1 MKAAIIGGGVIGGGW
16 AARFLLNGWDVT
28 VYDPDPQAE
37 RKISEVLV
45 NAQRSLPALYD
56 TAMPQRG
63 KLTFCKNISAAVTD
77 ADWVQ
82 ESVPERLDIKIQTF
96 AEIQKHVPEEAV
108 VASSTS
114 GFKPSEL
121 NDNAARPEQILVCH
135 PFNPVYILPLV
146 EIVPSPETS
155 IEIRDRSI
163 ELARQIGMHPLLVR
177 KEIDGHINDRLQ
189 EALWREALW
198 LVNDGIATTEE
209 IDDSVRF
216 GCGLRWAQMGTFQ
229 TFWLAGGEGGMR
241 HFLAQFGPSLK
252 WPWTKLMDVPEL
264 TDALINKISDQCDQ
278 QADGATPREMER
290 VRDDNLVGMMRA
302 LKQNNW
308 GAGKTLNQ
316 HDIRLVTENTVNGN
330 LIETVR
336 RQIPQSWVDYN
347 GHMNEANYLAV
358 FTQATDNLM
367 MMFGADE
374 DYIDRG
380 LSYFTVETHIR
391 HLDEL
396 SAGEQIKVNT
406 QILEGAG
413 KKLRLFHSLEFADGR
428 VAATGEHMLIHVSLE
443 TRAACEPSEPVLSNL
458 KEFTGRHKPRELPV
472 GAGNAIGKRPQ

>member
-1 MKAAIIGGGVIGGGW
+1 
-16 AARFLLNGWDVT
+16 
-28 VYDPDPQAE
+28 
-37 RKISEVLV
+37 
-45 NAQRSLPALYD
+45 
-56 TAMPQRG
+56 
-63 KLTFCKNISAAVTD
+63 
-77 ADWVQ
+77 
-82 ESVPERLDIKIQTF
+82 
-96 AEIQKHVPEEAV
+96 
-108 VASSTS
+108 
-114 GFKPSEL
+114 
-121 NDNAARPEQILVCH
+121 VCH

-146 EIVPSPETS
+146 EIVPSARTS
-155 IEIRDRSI
+155 KKIRDRSI
-163 ELARQIGMHPLLVR
+163 ELTKLIGMHPLLVR

-241 HFLAQFGPSLK
+241 HFLSQFGPSLK

-264 TDALINKISDQCDQ
+264 TDELVNTIADQCDA
-278 QADGATPREMER
+278 QADGATPRQMEQ
-290 VRDDNLVGMMRA
+290 VRDDNLVAMMRA

-308 GAGKTLNQ
+308 GAGKTLND
-316 HDIRLVTENTVNGN
+316 HDARLLTENQIRGDQ
-330 LIETVR
+330 IETVK
-336 RQIPQSWVDYN
+336 RQVPQSWLDYN

-367 MMFGADE
+367 AMFGADA

-396 SAGEQIKVNT
+396 TAGEQIVVNS

-413 KKLRLFHSLEFADGR
+413 KKLRMFHSLETEDGR

-443 TRAACEPSEPVLSNL
+443 TRAACEPSEPVLSL
-458 KEFTGRHKPRELPV
+458 LRDFTSRYQPGDLPA
-472 GAGNAIGKRPQ
+472 GAGRAIGKRVS